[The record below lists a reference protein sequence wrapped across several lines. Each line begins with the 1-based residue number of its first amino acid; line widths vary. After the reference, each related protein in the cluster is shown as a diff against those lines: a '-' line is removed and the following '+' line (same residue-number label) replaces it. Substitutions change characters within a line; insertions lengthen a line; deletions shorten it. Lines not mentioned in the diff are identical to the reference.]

1 MTWWITD
8 TSIGQR
14 LKFVR
19 RFRRLT
25 QKELGL
31 LMGYSEKTA
40 DVRIAQYEKNART
53 PNAETTAKLA
63 EVLKVSPAVF
73 SPTICASREDL
84 LQSMYWL
91 FLMKGGGDIYDCIK
105 EWEAMKTKYDAGEIS
120 AEEYFEWKLTY
131 TSSPPGLPE

>member
-63 EVLKVSPAVF
+63 EVLKVSPVVF

-131 TSSPPGLPE
+131 TSSPSGLPE

>member
-53 PNAETTAKLA
+53 PNAETIAKLV
-63 EVLKVSPAVF
+63 EVLNVSPAVF
-73 SPTICASREDL
+73 SQTICASRDDL
-84 LQSMYWL
+84 IPRIELSRDYCL
-91 FLMKGGGDIYDCIK
+91 RGYFLLVTVCFFLCFPN
-105 EWEAMKTKYDAGEIS
+105 KTS
-120 AEEYFEWKLTY
+120 R
-131 TSSPPGLPE
+131 

>member
-63 EVLKVSPAVF
+63 EVLKVSPVVF

-84 LQSMYWL
+84 LQSILLVRTMITRLWKL
-91 FLMKGGGDIYDCIK
+91 RSAIKSIISSVLIADMTSTGMTLMKSTTILMSWRRI
-105 EWEAMKTKYDAGEIS
+105 
-120 AEEYFEWKLTY
+120 
-131 TSSPPGLPE
+131 

>member
-63 EVLKVSPAVF
+63 EVLKVSPVVF

-84 LQSMYWL
+84 L
-91 FLMKGGGDIYDCIK
+91 LMKGGGDIYDCETEYARSRMEQKLGVI
-105 EWEAMKTKYDAGEIS
+105 TV
-120 AEEYFEWKLTY
+120 EEFLEKILVN
-131 TSSPPGLPE
+131 